1 MIENL
6 FFSALSYP
14 NIDPILLQIGPVA
27 IRWYSL
33 SYLGG
38 LVFAWAYMSRLIRVQ
53 APPCN
58 QEQVSDY
65 IFWAM
70 MGIVLGGRIGYVL
83 FYNASYYAQ
92 NIGDAFAIW
101 DGGMSFHGGFLGVC
115 VATIFFCRYHKIPL
129 FRFADIIACASPIG
143 LMLGRFANFING
155 ELYGRVTDAPI
166 GMVFPTGGPLPR
178 HPSQLYEAML
188 EGLLLFLILF
198 VVYNY
203 TNARKKPGM
212 ITGLFIIGY
221 AAARTFV
228 EQFREPDSHIGFLF
242 GTEAITMGQLLS
254 APMILFGLYL
264 IFRPRKQSL

>member
-1 MIENL
+1 MTEYL
-6 FFSALSYP
+6 LFSALSYP
-14 NIDPILLQIGPVA
+14 NIDPILVQFGPIA

-38 LVFAWAYMSRLIRVQ
+38 LIFAWIYMGRLIRVN
-53 APPCN
+53 AAPCN

-70 MGIVLGGRIGYVL
+70 MGIIFGGRLGYVL
-83 FYNASYYAQ
+83 FYNFSYYID
-92 NIGDAFAIW
+92 NIGDAFAVW
-101 DGGMSFHGGFLGVC
+101 DGGMSFHGGFVGVC
-115 VATIFFCRYHKIPL
+115 VATILFCKKNKIPL

-166 GMVFPTGGPLPR
+166 GMVFPGGGPLPR

-188 EGLLLFLILF
+188 EGFLLFFILYF
-198 VVYNY
+198 VYNF
-203 TNARKKPGM
+203 TNARHKPGL

-221 AAARTFV
+221 ALARTFV
-228 EQFREPDSHIGFLF
+228 EQFREPDGHLGFLF
-242 GTEAITMGQLLS
+242 GTDILTMGQLLS
-254 APMILFGLYL
+254 APMVLFGLYL
-264 IFRPRKQSL
+264 IFKPQKPAL